1 MLRSENDRD
10 NNRDQDLM
18 MEITGIKKI
27 VENGGCMET
36 SEKRLEKK
44 REKRLEAKQKKQKK

>member
-1 MLRSENDRD
+1 
-10 NNRDQDLM
+10 M